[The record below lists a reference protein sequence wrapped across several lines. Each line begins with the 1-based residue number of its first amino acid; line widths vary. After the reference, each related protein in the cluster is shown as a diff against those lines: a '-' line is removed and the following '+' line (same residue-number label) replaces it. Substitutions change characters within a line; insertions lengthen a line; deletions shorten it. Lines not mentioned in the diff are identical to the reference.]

1 MDWDT
6 DTDDSD
12 MSLGSVEGAEVEEM
26 DRLGI
31 CSELRSDSETSLKRL
46 DVSQKRLELLLHS
59 SPCGL
64 IVTDALEPDQPIIY
78 VNTVFEFITG
88 YKAEE
93 ILGRNCRFLQCR
105 GPVAQRRH
113 PLVDAATVARIR
125 RCLVEGVEFRGEIL
139 NFRKDGTPLMNKLCM
154 TPIHAEDGTI
164 THVIGIQS
172 FTEAKLDLGP
182 VPWKESPPWS
192 KDQPAKEANSYK
204 SSPAGPGQ
212 SSKDICGLLQLS
224 DEVLIHKIIALVSPR
239 DVAAL
244 SLVCRRLHELTKNDS
259 LWKSVCQN
267 SWGIEATKALE
278 SVSVSGTLAWGR
290 LARELTTIE
299 AAAWRKLTVGGAVE
313 PSRCNFSACAVGNRL
328 VLFGGEGVNM
338 QPMNDTFVLD
348 LSVKNP
354 AWQHVNVKS
363 PPPGRWGHTLTCL
376 NGSWLVVFGGHGR
389 DGLLNDVFIVDLDE
403 KQPTWREVGT
413 GAGAPIP
420 RSWHSS
426 CTLDG
431 SKLVVSGGCADS
443 GVLLSDTFLL
453 DLTMEKP
460 MWREI
465 EVTWSPPSRLG
476 HTLCVYQGWKVLMFG
491 GLAKSGPLR
500 LRSSDVF
507 TIDLSEEHPK
517 WKYVTG
523 SSLPGGAAPAGT
535 PPPPRLDHVAFSIPG
550 GRILI
555 FGGSIA
561 GQHSP
566 AQVFVLDPKEEN
578 STWRVLDVPG
588 QQPKFAWGH
597 STCVVGGT
605 RAVVLGGHTGEEW
618 ILNELHELRTNYAFV
633 RQKVREAYLE
643 ETGVTTTERRS
654 VLSVLGSS
662 SEQEEVNQSLCMMVD
677 PDGRGSVTDRV
688 ESYHAYEIP
697 LKGGTTCLFSNKF
710 LKESQRV
717 SQASEKL

>member
-12 MSLGSVEGAEVEEM
+12 MSLGSVEESEVQEM
-26 DRLGI
+26 DRIRI
-31 CSELRSDSETSLKRL
+31 CSELRADDESSHKRVDTSH
-46 DVSQKRLELLLHS
+46 KRLEVLLHS

-93 ILGRNCRFLQCR
+93 ILGKNCRFLQCR
-105 GPVAQRRH
+105 GPFAQRRH
-113 PLVDAATVARIR
+113 PLVDPTTVATIK
-125 RCLVEGVEFRGEIL
+125 RCLTEGVEFRGELL

-182 VPWKESPPWS
+182 IPWKDSLLWS
-192 KDQPAKEANSYK
+192 KDQPLKEANAYK
-204 SSPAGPGQ
+204 SSPVGPGQ
-212 SSKDICGLLQLS
+212 SSKDACGLLQLS
-224 DEVLIHKIIALVSPR
+224 DEVLTHKIIAYVAPR

-244 SLVCRRLHELTKNDS
+244 GLVCRRLHEITKNDN
-259 LWKSVCQN
+259 LWRSVCQN
-267 SWGIEATKALE
+267 SWGFEATKALE
-278 SVSVSGTLAWGR
+278 SVPGADNLEWGR
-290 LARELTTIE
+290 LARELTTLE

-313 PSRCNFSACAVGNRL
+313 PSRCNFSACAVGNKL

-348 LSVKNP
+348 LSVKHP

-363 PPPGRWGHTLTCL
+363 PPPGRWGHTLSCL
-376 NGSWLVVFGGHGR
+376 NKSWLVVFGGCGR
-389 DGLLNDVFIVDLDE
+389 DGLLNDVFIVDLDA
-403 KQPTWREVGT
+403 KQPIWREI
-413 GAGAPIP
+413 GAGAVAPIP

-431 SKLVVSGGCADS
+431 TKLVVSGGCADS

-465 EVTWSPPSRLG
+465 HVSWSPPSRLG

-507 TIDLSEEHPK
+507 TIDLSEEQPK

-523 SSLPGGAAPAGT
+523 STLPGGAAPAGT
-535 PPPPRLDHVAFSIPG
+535 PPPPRLDHVAVSLPG

-561 GQHSP
+561 GLHSP
-566 AQVFVLDPKEEN
+566 AQLFVLDPKEEQ
-578 STWRVLDVPG
+578 STWRVLNVPG
-588 QQPKFAWGH
+588 QPPKFAWGH

-618 ILNELHELRTNYAFV
+618 ILNELHELSITH
-633 RQKVREAYLE
+633 K
-643 ETGVTTTERRS
+643 S
-654 VLSVLGSS
+654 LSS
-662 SEQEEVNQSLCMMVD
+662 
-677 PDGRGSVTDRV
+677 T
-688 ESYHAYEIP
+688 
-697 LKGGTTCLFSNKF
+697 
-710 LKESQRV
+710 
-717 SQASEKL
+717 